1 MGHDRDVESA
11 VFISYRSLDSQGYGD
26 LLYFGLAYRFGED
39 LVFLDCESI
48 RAGTDFV
55 TELLA
60 RVRSAR
66 VVLAVIGPD
75 WLSATD
81 PVSGRR
87 RIDDPNDWIRRE
99 LVESYTHGV
108 RVIPVLIDQTE
119 LPSAADLP
127 SDIAALSRGQA
138 LRLRGRESS
147 AGLTGIIRELVAL
160 DPVLA
165 DADRRRANA
174 PLPPPAPRVDGET
187 AERTGLF
194 TWVDR
199 RFGRR
204 FSRFDRRY
212 RDFVS
217 SGLRFIDL
225 KGLATV
231 GFYTPELDEV
241 YVDLSLTPSPPHDVP
256 QGVVSDAP
264 APDLTRRTLSDF
276 LDRPEPAV
284 IAVVAAPGMG
294 KTSLLLHSVR
304 QLCTAARGRR
314 RSVPILLYLR
324 DHVSRIL
331 ADRDVHLADVVR
343 DTLGDNRTAE
353 PRGWFEWHLAHGD
366 CVVHLDGLDEVAGQ
380 AVRRALADWVERQV
394 ARYPKNDYVITSRP
408 HGYRT
413 ARINGATVLRVL
425 RMTDNQVNLFVGRWY
440 RAFELAVERYN
451 RRAPGRGDPAAP
463 RAAAAARD
471 LLERL
476 TKVPALYELTANPML
491 LTMIMNV
498 HRFRGELPG
507 SRVDL
512 YDEICK
518 VMLGRRQ
525 EAKQLPVVLAVDKK
539 ETVLRGLAFDMM
551 RRHVRDLRQADV
563 LRAVEPILR
572 RVSDELTA
580 PEFLMDVGTS
590 GYLVERENGRYAFA
604 HQTFQEYL
612 AAAHILQKA
621 LTDVLTDAVDD
632 VWWRETTLLYA
643 ARSDADPII
652 RACLDSDSVTAL
664 SLAFDCEAQSS
675 EIAPRLRDRLKRLLD
690 SALDPDTSRQRRR
703 LMAGVMVTRHL
714 RRVSMTTGTS
724 TICAQPISTFLYRL
738 CLLDTQ
744 SQPWDEP
751 WLLEPG
757 DEQPIVGVYGREAA
771 AFAHWANTVAGGERV
786 CRLPT
791 RAEIDDPVVRRAI
804 TAATEHRA
812 AVSIWVQPDAPGTEL
827 ELWTSADGVHPY
839 TVDGDTLAEHVAADV
854 DGISAALPGL
864 LLLQAVTLLPA
875 LARAYAVAVASGTPL
890 HGESTELTR
899 VLRLAGELDD
909 SLELTR
915 TLELVHRLDT
925 HRPSRTRNRGG
936 GHELYRAI
944 ATSSHILPAVDSPP
958 TSEPHGQSTASAGDG
973 TRAAELA
980 HELVQDLSRKLHTAR
995 ASIGQRDPAYVLAV
1009 DRALGAGIGL
1019 AHTLDQLLRDAG
1031 AQHDETLP
1039 RAIARHREL
1048 ARGDLPDHG
1057 LELFL
1062 GTLLSRALCGAV
1074 GDDRRDDRTFPAEVG
1089 EFVIGAAA
1097 LRPMRFV
1104 VSPDTLAATLG
1115 RALAR
1120 LRATPARPGSAWTPT
1135 EVADRL
1141 ADIAMPVFTWQ
1152 RTLTPADATAIRLAA
1167 LCLAAE
1173 ADDARLAALFREI
1186 AAGVTLLERRT
1197 DGRAPLTETIV
1208 LAIV

>member
-1 MGHDRDVESA
+1 MGHDQCVESA

-75 WLSATD
+75 WLEATD
-81 PVSGRR
+81 PASGRR
-87 RIDDPNDWIRRE
+87 RIDDPDDWIRRE
-99 LVESYTHGV
+99 LVESYRNGV

-127 SDIAALSRGQA
+127 PDVAALSRGQA
-138 LRLRGRESS
+138 LRLRGREST
-147 AGLTGIIRELVAL
+147 AGLTGIIRELTAL

-165 DADRRRANA
+165 DAARRRENV
-174 PLPPPAPRVDGET
+174 PLPSADGET
-187 AERTGLF
+187 AVRGGPAQWL
-194 TWVDR
+194 DR
-199 RFGRR
+199 RFGRA

-212 RDFVS
+212 RDLVAG
-217 SGLRFIDL
+217 GLRFIDL

-256 QGVVSDAP
+256 QGVLSDAP

-284 IAVVAAPGMG
+284 IAIVGAPGMG

-304 QLCTAARGRR
+304 RLCTAARGRR
-314 RSVPILLYLR
+314 RTVPILLYLR

-331 ADRDVHLADVVR
+331 ADRDVGLADVVR

-425 RMTDNQVNLFVGRWY
+425 RMTDHQVNLFVGRWY

-451 RRAPGRGDPAAP
+451 RKTPGRHDPAAS
-463 RAAAAARD
+463 RAEAAARD
-471 LLERL
+471 LLVRL
-476 TKVPALYELTANPML
+476 AKVPALYELTANPML

-551 RRHVRDLRQADV
+551 RRHVRDLRRADV

-572 RVSDELTA
+572 RVSGELAA
-580 PEFLMDVGTS
+580 PDFLVDVGTS
-590 GYLVERENGRYAFA
+590 GFLVERENGRYAFA
-604 HQTFQEYL
+604 HQTFQEHL
-612 AAAHILQKA
+612 AAAHIREKA

-643 ARSDADPII
+643 ARSDADPVI

-664 SLAFDCEAQSS
+664 SLAFDCEAQPS
-675 EIAPRLRDRLKRLLD
+675 EIAPPLRARLK
-690 SALDPDTSRQRRR
+690 
-703 LMAGVMVTRHL
+703 
-714 RRVSMTTGTS
+714 
-724 TICAQPISTFLYRL
+724 
-738 CLLDTQ
+738 
-744 SQPWDEP
+744 
-751 WLLEPG
+751 
-757 DEQPIVGVYGREAA
+757 
-771 AFAHWANTVAGGERV
+771 
-786 CRLPT
+786 
-791 RAEIDDPVVRRAI
+791 
-804 TAATEHRA
+804 
-812 AVSIWVQPDAPGTEL
+812 
-827 ELWTSADGVHPY
+827 
-839 TVDGDTLAEHVAADV
+839 
-854 DGISAALPGL
+854 
-864 LLLQAVTLLPA
+864 
-875 LARAYAVAVASGTPL
+875 
-890 HGESTELTR
+890 
-899 VLRLAGELDD
+899 
-909 SLELTR
+909 
-915 TLELVHRLDT
+915 
-925 HRPSRTRNRGG
+925 
-936 GHELYRAI
+936 
-944 ATSSHILPAVDSPP
+944 
-958 TSEPHGQSTASAGDG
+958 
-973 TRAAELA
+973 
-980 HELVQDLSRKLHTAR
+980 
-995 ASIGQRDPAYVLAV
+995 
-1009 DRALGAGIGL
+1009 
-1019 AHTLDQLLRDAG
+1019 
-1031 AQHDETLP
+1031 
-1039 RAIARHREL
+1039 
-1048 ARGDLPDHG
+1048 
-1057 LELFL
+1057 
-1062 GTLLSRALCGAV
+1062 
-1074 GDDRRDDRTFPAEVG
+1074 
-1089 EFVIGAAA
+1089 
-1097 LRPMRFV
+1097 
-1104 VSPDTLAATLG
+1104 
-1115 RALAR
+1115 
-1120 LRATPARPGSAWTPT
+1120 
-1135 EVADRL
+1135 
-1141 ADIAMPVFTWQ
+1141 
-1152 RTLTPADATAIRLAA
+1152 
-1167 LCLAAE
+1167 
-1173 ADDARLAALFREI
+1173 
-1186 AAGVTLLERRT
+1186 
-1197 DGRAPLTETIV
+1197 
-1208 LAIV
+1208 